1 MRRAKDLLPVT
12 LNQRA
17 VLRAKS
23 GFWRP
28 PRKET
33 PTKFTEKAGPCL
45 LPGSWSRGATAP
57 KRWQSLGSSTSV
69 TPLLPFIPEKL
80 PKLAFF
86 QQEVI
91 EVFFA

>member
-1 MRRAKDLLPVT
+1 MLPVA

-57 KRWQSLGSSTSV
+57 KRWQSLGSLTSV
-69 TPLLPFIPEKL
+69 PFIPEKL
-80 PKLAFF
+80 PTLAFF